1 MDKLDTARQF
11 GLLNRR
17 SQAFIANACADMG
30 IAFSECVLLLNLYQR
45 AGISQENMSAIL
57 FIDKAATTRTIKSLE
72 KKGFIKR
79 EQSDE
84 DKRVK
89 KLYLTEKG
97 EATQKPIYAILE
109 KWMEFLS
116 QGMDRETFD
125 TVLKGLKII
134 AERASSKEFYA
145 LCGKEE
151 DEGGKRYEK

>member
-1 MDKLDTARQF
+1 MDKLDVARQF

-17 SQAFIANACADMG
+17 SQAFIANACADME
-30 IAFSECVLLLNLYQR
+30 IAFSECVLLLNLYHR
-45 AGISQENMSAIL
+45 AGINQENMSAIL

-89 KLYLTEKG
+89 KLYLTQKG
-97 EATQKPIYAILE
+97 EATREPIFAILQR
-109 KWMEFLS
+109 WMEFLS
-116 QGMDRETFD
+116 EGMDRETFD

-151 DEGGKRYEK
+151 DERGGTL